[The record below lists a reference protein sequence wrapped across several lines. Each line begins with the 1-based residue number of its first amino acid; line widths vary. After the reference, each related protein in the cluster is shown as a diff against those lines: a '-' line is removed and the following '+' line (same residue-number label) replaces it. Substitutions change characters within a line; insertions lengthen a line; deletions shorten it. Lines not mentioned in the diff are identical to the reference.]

1 MFRPAFIVALLV
13 SYLFKD
19 TVCSEWWN
27 LQHGASVEIKYE
39 NASFDTNPEKLQDL
53 QALQFPSKNFQGT
66 EAEKKGHVHHAGPD
80 ILGVEGFL
88 PENSNQEKQ
97 PRIEVPPRSVAPDD
111 RNLFN
116 FESALGFEKK
126 DSTDVASELS
136 GAKGP
141 STSMTEQMT
150 GIDWWVSQQRSSQ
163 IKHEDE
169 DATFHADPGK
179 FQDQKALQF
188 SAINVRGTKIEIRE
202 EIINEN
208 PLLRAENSSRQV
220 YRAGSSVLEIIG
232 LLREHP
238 NLEIHPKITDL
249 HHFRYSV
256 PSKPQNGNISVL
268 KPAPELGIPDS
279 KVGFSEFSNTRA
291 SKAGQLT
298 RVDGADR
305 ETNSLQPLRISLSSL
320 DSDAEPGTDFPVGL
334 NTRAYYGTETLRR
347 AVSSTVSYSQSL
359 LTDYLKSSLNLPQVD
374 RVRNLIGNP
383 LLRPIL
389 ERMIPQ
395 PLTEIPY
402 NVHDDVGGIFLRVL
416 LSRKEGPDVLNLI
429 KLIAKNVSVVKEK
442 GKVKYRINAVCLLMS
457 SRKILKSS
465 LFSSSSSSKDSSS
478 SLSSSSSSSA
488 SLERSK
494 SDSTQLDMIR
504 SKNLSRSLGRSLNKR
519 LGGSFGKSF
528 GGNRSLSPSPST
540 RVEYEFGDSKT
551 KEGEVCKVDSMSNL
565 QKYMRAKK
573 PKGFEDGVGGMFLKC
588 AVFCPDAPL
597 YLDTL
602 KAVVNNVRIEKLPE
616 KSGKLKSHYHID
628 FLGFAK
634 SPGISPLLAD
644 IPGIPGELIRTI
656 SEGSSDQSQD
666 SS

>member
-150 GIDWWVSQQRSSQ
+150 GI
-163 IKHEDE
+163 
-169 DATFHADPGK
+169 
-179 FQDQKALQF
+179 
-188 SAINVRGTKIEIRE
+188 
-202 EIINEN
+202 
-208 PLLRAENSSRQV
+208 
-220 YRAGSSVLEIIG
+220 
-232 LLREHP
+232 
-238 NLEIHPKITDL
+238 
-249 HHFRYSV
+249 
-256 PSKPQNGNISVL
+256 
-268 KPAPELGIPDS
+268 
-279 KVGFSEFSNTRA
+279 
-291 SKAGQLT
+291 
-298 RVDGADR
+298 DGADR